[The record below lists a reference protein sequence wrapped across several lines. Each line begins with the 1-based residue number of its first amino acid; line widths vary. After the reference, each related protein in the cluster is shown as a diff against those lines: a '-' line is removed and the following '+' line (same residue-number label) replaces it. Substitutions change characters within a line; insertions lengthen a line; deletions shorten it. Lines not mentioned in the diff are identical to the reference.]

1 MFREILSTTGLVMA
15 VLLGLAV
22 FIEFVTVTQLDDVGT
37 GDYGIPQA
45 LLFALLKLPN
55 LAHIML
61 PMAALLGALL
71 GLGGLANHSELV
83 VIRGAGVSQIRLAGA
98 VMTTGVVLSLAVM
111 TTGVVLSLLAL
122 VLGENVG
129 PPLENYA
136 RQFRAQAKHVDSGM
150 AIGSSAWLRDGD
162 TFLNISRQTDDDPLG
177 GVYLYKM
184 HSAGQ
189 LTSIARADSTSIGEA
204 NQLVLSNF
212 AETAF
217 VDQGVTSRQL
227 ERLSRSSNLNP
238 DLIGLAVV
246 RPSSLTGVALYR
258 YVRYLRLNELDAS
271 RYEAAFWG
279 RIANAVAVTP
289 MCILALPFV
298 FGRLQRSGAGARMIF
313 GLIIGLAYFLASRG
327 LADGGQVYG
336 LNAVL
341 VAWMPTTA
349 LAVVTVVALAR
360 TRYAS

>member
-22 FIEFVTVTQLDDVGT
+22 FIEFVTQLDDVGT

-83 VIRGAGVSQIRLAGA
+83 VIRGAGVSQIRLAG
-98 VMTTGVVLSLAVM
+98 AVM

>member
-1 MFREILSTTGLVMA
+1 MRILRRYMFREILSTTGLVMA

-22 FIEFVTVTQLDDVGT
+22 FIEFVTQLDDVGT

-98 VMTTGVVLSLAVM
+98 VMTTGVVLSL
-111 TTGVVLSLLAL
+111 LAL

-184 HSAGQ
+184 HSAGH

-217 VDQGVTSRQL
+217 VDQGVTTRQL

-349 LAVVTVVALAR
+349 LAAVTAVALAR
-360 TRYAS
+360 TR

>member
-1 MFREILSTTGLVMA
+1 MRILRRYMFREILSTTGLVMA

-22 FIEFVTVTQLDDVGT
+22 FIEFVTQLDDVGT

-83 VIRGAGVSQIRLAGA
+83 VIRGAGVSQIRLAG
-98 VMTTGVVLSLAVM
+98 AVM

>member
-1 MFREILSTTGLVMA
+1 
-15 VLLGLAV
+15 
-22 FIEFVTVTQLDDVGT
+22 
-37 GDYGIPQA
+37 
-45 LLFALLKLPN
+45 
-55 LAHIML
+55 
-61 PMAALLGALL
+61 
-71 GLGGLANHSELV
+71 LGGLANHSELV
-83 VIRGAGVSQIRLAGA
+83 VIRGAGVSQIRLAG
-98 VMTTGVVLSLAVM
+98 AVM